1 MALVED
7 CIKYIPALF
16 SVELCPNIRSVAC
29 EVDFYICCLEIFSFK
44 GFLYEASV
52 FKVIVDRLFHFLE
65 ADFIEGSITAG
76 LSDV

>member
-7 CIKYIPALF
+7 CIEYIPALL
-16 SVELCPNIRSVAC
+16 SVELCPNIRGIAR
-29 EVDFYICCLEIFSFK
+29 EVDFYICSLEIFTFE
-44 GFLYEASV
+44 GFLDEASV
-52 FKVIVDRLFHFLE
+52 FKVIVDCFFHFLE